1 MSKAKYSKPMSMG
14 EAARLVGFTGK
25 HSAQRMRRYLRAR
38 EQAQME
44 TILVPSSNGVRPKVY
59 VTESRLRHH
68 CPELFNRRD
77 EGLAVLGEGLGLVNE
92 QMAALRHRVRM
103 LETKLIR
110 AGIGTDE

>member
-14 EAARLVGFTGK
+14 EAAKLVGFTGNRPT
-25 HSAQRMRRYLRAR
+25 QRMLRYVRAR
-38 EQAQME
+38 EQAL
-44 TILVPSSNGVRPKVY
+44 TTKILVPSSNGRKPKMY
-59 VTESRLRHH
+59 VTEATLRHH

-92 QMAALRHRVRM
+92 QMAALRHRVRV

-110 AGIGTDE
+110 AGIGVD